1 MSAETWVIEYVG
13 AFPPCWIVAPKG
25 NAPAFDVT
33 YQIKLAQSFQ
43 NREDTLHE
51 MLRLGLSGAW
61 NAVRIRVNTAV
72 IL

>member
-1 MSAETWVIEYVG
+1 MSAEKWVIEYVG

-25 NAPAFDVT
+25 NAQAFDVT
-33 YQIKLAQSFQ
+33 YQIKLAQRFT

-61 NAVRIRVNTAV
+61 AANRIRVNYEV

>member
-13 AFPPCWIVAPKG
+13 AFPPCWITAPKG
-25 NAPAFDVT
+25 GAPAFDVT
-33 YQIKLAQSFQ
+33 YQIKLAHCFV

-61 NAVRIRVNTAV
+61 NAVRIRVNTEV
-72 IL
+72 TI